1 MFDSIQDW
9 FELAEE
15 EDLSLA
21 EAVLRQETR
30 ETGATEEKVR
40 VRIREALATMADAV
54 EEGLSSDEE
63 SPSGMTGGRARRLM
77 REGPR
82 LFGETFTGMLAR
94 AIATLEVNA
103 RMGLIVAAPTAGAAG
118 VVPGVLLTLQEPR
131 GWSDDELVDGML
143 VAGGVGAVIARRA
156 SISGAGGGC
165 QAETGSAAAMS
176 SAAVTYLEGG
186 DVEQVGQSVSLTLQ
200 GMLGLICDPIAGLVE
215 IPCAYRNASAGVQA
229 VACAE
234 MALGGLDFPV
244 PPDEVIDVMGEVGE
258 KMDVRFRETAL
269 GGLAASP
276 TGKRLAEEA
285 GMSELVQL
293 QRKGEERGEDSAR
306 FGPN

>member
-1 MFDSIQDW
+1 
-9 FELAEE
+9 
-15 EDLSLA
+15 
-21 EAVLRQETR
+21 
-30 ETGATEEKVR
+30 
-40 VRIREALATMADAV
+40 
-54 EEGLSSDEE
+54 
-63 SPSGMTGGRARRLM
+63 
-77 REGPR
+77 
-82 LFGETFTGMLAR
+82 
-94 AIATLEVNA
+94 
-103 RMGLIVAAPTAGAAG
+103 
-118 VVPGVLLTLQEPR
+118 
-131 GWSDDELVDGML
+131 
-143 VAGGVGAVIARRA
+143 
-156 SISGAGGGC
+156 
-165 QAETGSAAAMS
+165 MS

-186 DVEQVGQSVSLTLQ
+186 DAEQVGQSVSLTLQ